1 MVPKIQNNLLY
12 YIRYMFSKLIKIISA
27 ASLFLVL
34 GVAMTVS
41 PTVNAFTAAECAAQ
55 GLGVNVAGQCG
66 VPNTGA
72 GTNGPVKVPGAT
84 ELCGGSCP
92 ITGANSTPINSQQG
106 VVALLIR
113 VARFLSYISVGIAV
127 LVIIYGG
134 YLYLNPAD
142 SKGAETGQKVLVNAA
157 IGLAIAIT
165 AVTIVTILSGILTG
179 SYF

>member
-41 PTVNAFTAAECAAQ
+41 PTVSAFTAAECAAQ
-55 GLGVNVAGQCG
+55 GLGVNAAGQCG
-66 VPNTGA
+66 PVTGTGA
-72 GTNGPVKVPGAT
+72 TTGTLPKVPSAQTICSGN
-84 ELCGGSCP
+84 CP
-92 ITGANSTPINSQQG
+92 ITNTAPTSAPQIVT
-106 VVALLIR
+106 LIISI
-113 VARFLSYISVGIAV
+113 ARFLSYIAVGVAV
-127 LVIIYGG
+127 IVIIYGG

-142 SKGAETGQKVLVNAA
+142 AKGAETGQKVLVQAA
-157 IGLAIAIT
+157 IGLAIALT
-165 AVTIVTILSGILTG
+165 AVTIVTILSQILTG

>member
-1 MVPKIQNNLLY
+1 
-12 YIRYMFSKLIKIISA
+12 MFSKLIKIISVASVFLTLGLAFVATPSVSA
-27 ASLFLVL
+27 AVGDACVSG
-34 GVAMTVS
+34 GVAGVIART
-41 PTVNAFTAAECAAQ
+41 TAGGEGC
-55 GLGVNVAGQCG
+55 
-66 VPNTGA
+66 NTGGSGRA
-72 GTNGPVKVPGAT
+72 NGPVTVPGAT

-92 ITGANSTPINSQQG
+92 VTGANSTPINSQRG
-106 VVALLIR
+106 VVDLLIR
-113 VARFLSYISVGIAV
+113 IARFLSYISVGVAV

-142 SKGAETGQKVLVNAA
+142 AKGAETGQKVLVNAA